1 MQTRINETVF
11 SFDDTDWVTFYNEHG
26 WVVVENFLHDSLRND
41 SLTQWNELK
50 NDCAIEMGMSL
61 DEYQLEVS
69 QWRDLWTN
77 GGTFHQLIFEPIF
90 HSLAQIGMGWN
101 GSRLLHDHIICK
113 PHQGSNKKIP
123 WHQDSMFWPVDTHGC
138 STWTALRDVTISDGC
153 LEVIDRSHLEGCENP
168 VDFMAKERE
177 SFPEGSIRVQLPIRA
192 GSTILLHSL
201 TWHRSAPNTG
211 QHDRPA
217 HLALWVH
224 PDAKWRPDLVDWHPI
239 NEHVE
244 AEPGMRLEGKKFPH
258 FGTIDLLELP
268 VDNIHSGT
276 IRDQGISMFDASKIV
291 GNQLSKISGF
301 SGGITEILS
310 DKKAISK
317 IVKSTIENE
326 IYTDEEAIRT
336 SLDRLR
342 VSYLAYELHRARNVY
357 NDAYAYWW
365 EIAGEAWNDILEE

>member
-1 MQTRINETVF
+1 MNRFWKNGGAIIRNERASSPEGTCDLKTDAQLGSWLNKWFTKSGFVDRVDVSKANSIWKEEKGSGILQTRINETVF
-11 SFDDTDWVTFYNEHG
+11 SYDDTDWVTFYNEHG
-26 WVVVENFLHDSLRND
+26 WVVVENFLHDSLRSD

-177 SFPEGSIRVQLPIRA
+177 SFPEGSIRVSFLFEQAQP
-192 GSTILLHSL
+192 
-201 TWHRSAPNTG
+201 
-211 QHDRPA
+211 
-217 HLALWVH
+217 
-224 PDAKWRPDLVDWHPI
+224 
-239 NEHVE
+239 
-244 AEPGMRLEGKKFPH
+244 
-258 FGTIDLLELP
+258 
-268 VDNIHSGT
+268 
-276 IRDQGISMFDASKIV
+276 
-291 GNQLSKISGF
+291 F
-301 SGGITEILS
+301 SS
-310 DKKAISK
+310 
-317 IVKSTIENE
+317 
-326 IYTDEEAIRT
+326 
-336 SLDRLR
+336 
-342 VSYLAYELHRARNVY
+342 
-357 NDAYAYWW
+357 
-365 EIAGEAWNDILEE
+365 IA